1 MGTVKLGTDDIRY
14 ITIFENMT
22 GAVVKDCLIESDNRV
37 VFVVKQGDIGLAIGR
52 GGATIQRVRNLICR
66 DIEVVEHA
74 SDPSMFI
81 KNVLK
86 PAEVRRVHIT
96 TRKDGK
102 RIALIDVDE
111 KDRGLAIGKGGR
123 NIQRAKILAKRHH
136 EIEDVIIV

>member
-1 MGTVKLGTDDIRY
+1 MYKRQT
-14 ITIFENMT
+14 
-22 GAVVKDCLIESDNRV
+22 LI
-37 VFVVKQGDIGLAIGR
+37 G
-52 GGATIQRVRNLICR
+52 R

-74 SDPSMFI
+74 PDPSLFI

-86 PAEVRRVHIT
+86 PAEVKRVHIT

-102 RIALIDVDE
+102 RIALVDVDE
-111 KDRGLAIGKGGR
+111 KHRGLAIGKGGR